1 MKRTTILRAAV
12 AALLALLS
20 LLSLVSLPARAQS
33 EVSIPPL
40 QQPAPS
46 PTSAPPAPS
55 GGSAV
60 PMPAAGSTGEA
71 LSSTVQELMALR
83 DGLLSGGVALSRTTA
98 PEAGKFAWALAVI
111 TITIGGIR
119 FMAHRHPVGA
129 WVELLETLTILG
141 IFSAIYLSFDSFGPG
156 IFQWFD
162 EIARAM
168 SGGNYGTGSV
178 LAYTAG
184 KFLDSFVEAIKVASW
199 YNKLDAIISGLGLLI
214 AFLLSAIAA
223 IVYTY
228 YIMIGQLQAAVGLA
242 VGLIAVALG
251 FSEYTRKYFWAWFDY
266 MVTASMYI
274 VTSAIIANL
283 VAAATGE
290 TIQKVAAVGTSTAA
304 AGWKAASLSVL
315 VLLISFEIPKLAGSL
330 FGTGGGISG
339 GAAASAAKGAMKL
352 GKLF

>member
-1 MKRTTILRAAV
+1 MKRTALLRAAV

-20 LLSLVSLPARAQS
+20 LISQPAMAQ
-33 EVSIPPL
+33 SIPPEG
-40 QQPAPS
+40 QPAP
-46 PTSAPPAPS
+46 TAPGAS
-55 GGSAV
+55 TVA
-60 PMPAAGSTGEA
+60 MPAAGSTGEA

-83 DGLLSGGVALSRTTA
+83 DGLLSGGIALSRTTA

-129 WVELLETLTILG
+129 WVELLEMLTILG

-168 SGGNYGTGSV
+168 SGGNYSTGSV

-184 KFLDSFVEAIKVASW
+184 KFLDSFVAAIKVASW

-214 AFLLSAIAA
+214 AFFLSAIAA

-251 FSEYTRKYFWAWFDY
+251 FSEYTRKYFWAWFDF